1 MARSNIAGMI
11 EDLIAPLIGGMG
23 IELVDVEFV
32 KEGNRHYLRVF
43 IDKPGGVGLDD
54 CQAVSE
60 KLDVFLD
67 EKDPVPYSYTL
78 EVSSPGIERPLKK
91 VKDFERF
98 CGHKV
103 NITTFAPVKGSK
115 KFTGII
121 TDAGS
126 RGVNLDING
135 SELFIPMEQL
145 ASAKLAVE
153 F

>member
-1 MARSNIAGMI
+1 MARSNVAGII
-11 EDLIAPLIGGMG
+11 ENMIAPLIDGMG

-43 IDKPGGVGLDD
+43 IDKPGGINLDD
-54 CQAVSE
+54 CQAVSQ
-60 KLDVFLD
+60 KLDVLLD

-98 CGHKV
+98 RGHKV
-103 NITTFAPVKGSK
+103 NMTTFAPVNGSK

-121 TDAGS
+121 TEAGS
-126 RGVNLDING
+126 QGVKLDING
-135 SELFIPMEQL
+135 TELFIPMEQV